1 MSARPASST
10 AAVDTVSAAGGASGM
25 TSFTAAPRSDRPGG
39 STTATAVAG
48 SGLAGSAVAGSGV
61 AGSGVATVTVRYFAA
76 AKAASGIDEEAL
88 TVPAPT
94 TVAAVLEAAVAEHG
108 ADLERVLERC
118 SYLRNTIAVHGT
130 ATPLA
135 DGDALDVLPPFAGG

>member
-25 TSFTAAPRSDRPGG
+25 TSSTAAPRSDRPGG
-39 STTATAVAG
+39 STTGTAVAD
-48 SGLAGSAVAGSGV
+48 SGV

-130 ATPLA
+130 ATPIA